1 MSGCR
6 LHTLC
11 DGNVCG
17 GDEGGAVSAAFDG
30 SGYRQRVLAELQR
43 RSPLD
48 LDDPFFVAALDPAA
62 TYTDAEVRAQLARV
76 MAFLQ
81 RQRNAAR
88 YATLAAAL
96 VRRRAEWEAPLLDAR
111 TREQVRVR
119 VLAAR
124 RSGDADR
131 LAKVARNLA
140 TVRERFGG
148 IPRSRVAGLRRLASA
163 DGVTT
168 EQFDTILAG
177 EKVIEDGS
185 GEEVEPLAPGLRRQ
199 IRDGLT
205 ELRQLREGDRVGTA
219 SLWALLGIP
228 ADSAPARIQAAHE
241 VLVERN
247 QRRPHDREKTVTADL
262 LAHVRTRL
270 LDGDPA
276 AYTAGLVADARDE
289 IRPKV
294 EEHVVLDGELRPGA
308 FEGLVR
314 EVLAAG
320 RGLSAAQAKAV
331 LLDIARNLGAAVTTG
346 AVVDYVVC
354 SSCGRPEPVDA
365 SRVCRYCDT
374 ELYIPCPSCAHAT
387 EAAAAACRFCGQ
399 SLRQARDAGEA
410 LAAIRRELADG
421 HPRHAAELLARA
433 RPVLGA
439 VGGSAARAADDLG
452 VRVQAALAA
461 ADAGWRALVEHREA
475 RCDDAATAGAHWL
488 VAQASDVP
496 GPDGRSPDEV
506 LAELTAH
513 QDVIRRRVAAAVA
526 LAPVDQENALAA
538 VLATVADNQEA
549 LAALA
554 ALPLPP
560 PTDLTA
566 SNEEGAVVLR
576 WRASASALGPASY
589 RVVRLVGA
597 GAGDAD
603 GPQGTPPVERS
614 LGTTRSTELSDAG
627 VPAGVLVRHEVT
639 AVVGSRRSVAVRT
652 PGLVVVRDVAVLRA
666 EQIGDGVRLSWR
678 LDGPV
683 DAVTIDR
690 TVDESSPVQV
700 PRRRIRANA
709 GQYVDTVVQAGVTY
723 RYQVYVEFQDV
734 DGHPARTAGSGITV
748 TVTPR
753 PRAVRDLAVTT
764 VDGRT
769 VLRWSA
775 MPAAHVQIY
784 AVPVSDAAP
793 PHAAGV
799 EDTEIDL
806 AKIAEGARLVGS
818 SRSGHLV
825 DPLAAGELDYMP
837 VTVRDG
843 RAVIG
848 CGVRH
853 LVVEGIRDLRADDRG
868 EEIVLS
874 FQMPPGITQARVLWR
889 RDQLPTGPEDPD
901 SFRAKV
907 TNTSLEIKGGWHL
920 AAPRD
925 GSAYFVA
932 CYPLVRTGGTL
943 RAVGP
948 GMAIVARSAASPDSH
963 DSPDSPDDLDSRN
976 DLNHPER
983 HEYRDRERTVTYT
996 LARSGWRRRT
1006 LRVHVRADGP
1016 LPAMVLVARPGTTP
1030 PQASDDGHPLAR
1042 VSALPPTPQRTLEVS
1057 LEGAELPW
1065 GVRLFP
1071 SSPEGQGAVVGGGPG
1086 GVIVRHPPDDSLVI
1100 R

>member
-11 DGNVCG
+11 DGDAGG

-30 SGYRQRVLAELQR
+30 SSYRQRVLAELQR

-48 LDDPFFVAALDPAA
+48 CDDPFFVAALDPAA
-62 TYTDAEVRAQLARV
+62 TYTDAEVRAHLARV
-76 MAFLQ
+76 VAFLQ

-96 VRRRAEWEAPLLDAR
+96 IRRRAEWEAPLLDPH

-168 EQFDTILAG
+168 EQFDATLAG

-185 GEEVEPLAPGLRRQ
+185 GEDVEPLAPGLRRQ

-241 VLVERN
+241 ILVERN

-262 LAHVRTRL
+262 LAQVRTRL

-294 EEHVVLDGELRPGA
+294 EEHVVLDGELGPGA

-331 LLDIARNLGAAVTTG
+331 LLDIARDLGAAMTTG

-354 SSCGRPEPVDA
+354 PRCGRPEPVDG

-374 ELYIPCPSCAHAT
+374 ELYIPCPSCGRAT
-387 EAAAAACRFCGQ
+387 EAAAAACQFCGQ
-399 SLRQARDAGEA
+399 SLRQAREAGDA
-410 LAAIRRELADG
+410 LTAIRRELEDG

-475 RCDDAATAGAHWL
+475 RCDDAATAGARWL
-488 VAQASDVP
+488 VAQAFDVP
-496 GPDGRSPDEV
+496 GPDGRSPEEV

-513 QDVIRRRVAAAVA
+513 QDVIRRRVAAAAA
-526 LAPVDQENALAA
+526 LAPADQENALAA
-538 VLATVADNQEA
+538 VLATVADNREA

-576 WRASASALGPASY
+576 WRPSPSALGPVSY

-597 GAGDAD
+597 GMGEAG
-603 GPQGTPPVERS
+603 GQQGTPPVERS

-639 AVVGSRRSVAVRT
+639 AVVGSRRSVGVRT
-652 PGLVVVRDVAVLRA
+652 PGLVVVRDVIALRA
-666 EQIGDGVRLSWR
+666 EQLGAGVRLSWR

-700 PRRRIRANA
+700 PMRRIRANA
-709 GQYVDTVVQAGVTY
+709 GQYLDTAVQPGVTY

-734 DGHPARTAGSGITV
+734 DGHPARTAGSGIAV

-764 VDGRT
+764 VAGRT

-775 MPAAHVQIY
+775 MPATHVQIY
-784 AVPVSDAAP
+784 AVPVPVSDAGP

-806 AKIAEGARLVGS
+806 EKIAERARLVGS

-825 DPLAAGELDYMP
+825 DPLAAGELDYLP
-837 VTVRDG
+837 VTVCDG
-843 RAVIG
+843 RAVVG
-848 CGVRH
+848 AGVRH

-874 FQMPPGITQARVLWR
+874 FHMPPGITQARVLWR
-889 RDQLPTGPEDPD
+889 RDQLPTGPDDPD
-901 SFRAKV
+901 AFRAKV

-948 GMAIVARSAASPDSH
+948 GTAMVARSAASPDA
-963 DSPDSPDDLDSRN
+963 DDDLD
-976 DLNHPER
+976 DLNQPEH
-983 HEYRDRERTVTYT
+983 HEHHDRERTVTYT

-1042 VSALPPTPQRTLEVS
+1042 VSASPPTPQRTLEVS

-1071 SSPEGQGAVVGGGPG
+1071 GSPASPGAPVGGVPG
-1086 GVIVRHPPDDSLVI
+1086 AVIVRHPPDDSLII